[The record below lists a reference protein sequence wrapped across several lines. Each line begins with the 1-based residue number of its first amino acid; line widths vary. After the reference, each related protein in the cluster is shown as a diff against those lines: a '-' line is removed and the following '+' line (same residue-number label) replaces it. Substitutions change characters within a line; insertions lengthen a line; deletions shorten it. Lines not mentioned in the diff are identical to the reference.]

1 MNEVIC
7 SSCFEVEDTTKRFIE
22 LPYVCPACVKRR
34 EDARYHSG
42 VPCQSS
48 LDSECDRSLPG
59 LEFLHDLVTRTA
71 GDIRDAHRSDVPD
84 QFDADTEVI
93 NDLRMQLDQAN
104 KNVQVQGEM
113 IADLENTLGAYRA
126 IFRIPGYSGEKM
138 ASESMKTF
146 VAEFS
151 ASWNRNYKETGG
163 NDPKMFFRP
172 EHCVYTAPDGTV
184 TDYAK
189 KYCGQG

>member
-48 LDSECDRSLPG
+48 LDSECDLYYATSP
-59 LEFLHDLVTRTA
+59 EFLHDLVTRTA

-104 KNVQVQGEM
+104 KNVQILEEAVE
-113 IADLENTLGAYRA
+113 DLENQITRARYSATYTVGYRVVAYGTDGPEDSCYDDGTGPMELFLNGVSLGKLNRVEPL
-126 IFRIPGYSGEKM
+126 IGEFD
-138 ASESMKTF
+138 AWFLEI
-146 VAEFS
+146 
-151 ASWNRNYKETGG
+151 
-163 NDPKMFFRP
+163 
-172 EHCVYTAPDGTV
+172 PDG
-184 TDYAK
+184 AR
-189 KYCGQG
+189 